1 MTIFLALWV
10 CKSIQLNAV
19 TIFFRKDDTSQQQA
33 GNPPAYNLQHRMIH
47 NPNKPT
53 KMIKIVMLMLYLII
67 PTEARGSVSKKQD
80 RLMDG
85 SAKILRAELKDNRI
99 QRMMTHCAIQITK
112 QISKR
117 SINIPDPVRKILQN
131 DQLFRT
137 EASCL

>member
-1 MTIFLALWV
+1 MIFGTSWNFYIWPVIGVIMTIFLALWV

-67 PTEARGSVSKKQD
+67 PTEARGSVSKKNKTD
-80 RLMDG
+80 
-85 SAKILRAELKDNRI
+85 
-99 QRMMTHCAIQITK
+99 
-112 QISKR
+112 
-117 SINIPDPVRKILQN
+117 
-131 DQLFRT
+131 
-137 EASCL
+137 